1 MKQRSKLLNGKLT
14 KKVKNSDI
22 PFSPCAHFFLL
33 AGVRGKI
40 TGFIGSFVDYNIYG
54 EAKGNVWFYEFEVE
68 EILDIW
74 PEMKFRERKW
84 VTTIFTLKTGEELLL
99 FLTLQNFK

>member
-1 MKQRSKLLNGKLT
+1 MKQRSKLLSGKLM
-14 KKVKNSDI
+14 KKVRI
-22 PFSPCAHFFLL
+22 RIYYFSPLFCSFVFVCFL

-40 TGFIGSFVDYNIYG
+40 TGFIGSFVDYNSYG

-84 VTTIFTLKTGEELLL
+84 VTTIFTYPL
-99 FLTLQNFK
+99 